1 MSRARGRAHNKK
13 KARLT
18 NHTLS
23 AVMEIDHRSAAE
35 DPAAQPAALESVELD
50 ILELLRA
57 EPDAATVPASYNDAG
72 SVFMGAA
79 GFPADQFVFG
89 LILCPQ
95 CHNEMVYYQER
106 ALLAAGY
113 RFRCRVCQHE
123 LLASLT

>member
-1 MSRARGRAHNKK
+1 MSRARGRAHKK

-23 AVMEIDHRSAAE
+23 AVREIDHRSAAE

-57 EPDAATVPASYNDAG
+57 EPNAATVPASYNDAG

-95 CHNEMVYYQER
+95 CHNEMVYYQVR
-106 ALLAAGY
+106 AVLAAGY
-113 RFRCRVCQHE
+113 GFRCRVCQHE

>member
-1 MSRARGRAHNKK
+1 MSRARGHARKK

-18 NHTLS
+18 SHTLS
-23 AVMEIDHRSAAE
+23 AVMDLDRGAVAE
-35 DPAAQPAALESVELD
+35 EPAAQPGALESVELD

-57 EPDAATVPASYNDAG
+57 EPNAAAVPASYNDAG

-79 GFPADQFVFG
+79 DFPADQFVLG
-89 LILCPQ
+89 LIQCPQ

>member
-1 MSRARGRAHNKK
+1 MSRARGHARKK

-18 NHTLS
+18 SHTLS
-23 AVMEIDHRSAAE
+23 AVMELDRGAAVE
-35 DPAAQPAALESVELD
+35 EPAAQPGALESVERNILD
-50 ILELLRA
+50 LLRA
-57 EPDAATVPASYNDAG
+57 EPNASAVPASYNDAG

-79 GFPADQFVFG
+79 HFPADQFVLG
-89 LILCPQ
+89 LTLCPQ
-95 CHNEMVYYQER
+95 CHNAMVYYQER

>member
-1 MSRARGRAHNKK
+1 MSRARGHARKK

-18 NHTLS
+18 SHTLS
-23 AVMEIDHRSAAE
+23 AVMDLDRGAAAE
-35 DPAAQPAALESVELD
+35 QPAAQPGALESVERD

-57 EPDAATVPASYNDAG
+57 EPNVAAVPASYNDAG

-79 GFPADQFVFG
+79 DFRAEQFVLG

>member
-1 MSRARGRAHNKK
+1 MSRARGHARKK

-18 NHTLS
+18 SHTLS
-23 AVMEIDHRSAAE
+23 AVMDLDRNAAAE
-35 DPAAQPAALESVELD
+35 QPAAQPGALESVERD

-57 EPDAATVPASYNDAG
+57 EPNAAAVPAFYNDAS

-79 GFPADQFVFG
+79 GFPAEQFVLG
-89 LILCPQ
+89 LIQCPQ

>member
-1 MSRARGRAHNKK
+1 MSRARGRALKK

-23 AVMEIDHRSAAE
+23 AVMEIDRRAASE
-35 DPAAQPAALESVELD
+35 DPAAQSAALESVELD

-57 EPDAATVPASYNDAG
+57 EPNAAAVPASYNDAG
-72 SVFMGAA
+72 SVFLGAA
-79 GFPADQFVFG
+79 AFPAEQFVLG

-123 LLASLT
+123 LLVSLT

>member
-1 MSRARGRAHNKK
+1 MSRARGHARKK

-18 NHTLS
+18 SHTLS
-23 AVMEIDHRSAAE
+23 AVMDLDRRAAAE
-35 DPAAQPAALESVELD
+35 EPAAQPAALEAVERD

-57 EPDAATVPASYNDAG
+57 EPNAAAVPASYNDAG

-79 GFPADQFVFG
+79 DFPADQFVLG

>member
-1 MSRARGRAHNKK
+1 MSRARGHARKK

-18 NHTLS
+18 SHTLS
-23 AVMEIDHRSAAE
+23 AVMDLDRSAAAE
-35 DPAAQPAALESVELD
+35 QPAAQPGALESVERD

-57 EPDAATVPASYNDAG
+57 EPNTAAVPASYNDAG
-72 SVFMGAA
+72 SVFTGAA
-79 GFPADQFVFG
+79 AFPADRFVLG

>member
-1 MSRARGRAHNKK
+1 MSRARGHARKK

-18 NHTLS
+18 SHTLS
-23 AVMEIDHRSAAE
+23 VVMDLDRGAAAE
-35 DPAAQPAALESVELD
+35 QPAAQPGALESVERD

-57 EPDAATVPASYNDAG
+57 EPNAAAVPASYNDAG

-79 GFPADQFVFG
+79 DFPAEHFVLG

-106 ALLAAGY
+106 ALLTAGY

>member
-1 MSRARGRAHNKK
+1 MSRARGHARKK

-18 NHTLS
+18 SHTLS
-23 AVMEIDHRSAAE
+23 AVMDLDRSAA
-35 DPAAQPAALESVELD
+35 AAQPGALESADRD

-57 EPDAATVPASYNDAG
+57 EPNAAAVPASYNDAG
-72 SVFMGAA
+72 SVFLGAA
-79 GFPADQFVFG
+79 AFPAERFVLG
-89 LILCPQ
+89 LIQCPQ

>member
-1 MSRARGRAHNKK
+1 MSRARKK

-23 AVMEIDHRSAAE
+23 AVMELDRRAAAE
-35 DPAAQPAALESVELD
+35 EPAAQPATLESVELD
-50 ILELLRA
+50 ILALLRA
-57 EPDAATVPASYNDAG
+57 EPDAATVPASYNEAA
-72 SVFMGAA
+72 SVFMGAS

-113 RFRCRVCQHE
+113 GFR
-123 LLASLT
+123 

>member
-1 MSRARGRAHNKK
+1 MSRARGHARKK

-18 NHTLS
+18 SHTWS
-23 AVMEIDHRSAAE
+23 TVMELDRRAVAE
-35 DPAAQPAALESVELD
+35 APAAQPSALESVELD
-50 ILELLRA
+50 ILDLLRA
-57 EPDAATVPASYNDAG
+57 EPNAAAVPASYNDAG
-72 SVFMGAA
+72 SVFMGAD
-79 GFPADQFVFG
+79 GFPADQFVLG
-89 LILCPQ
+89 LIRCPQ

>member
-1 MSRARGRAHNKK
+1 MSRARGHARKK
-13 KARLT
+13 KARLS

-23 AVMEIDHRSAAE
+23 AVMDLDRSAAAE
-35 DPAAQPAALESVELD
+35 EPAAQPGALESVERD

-57 EPDAATVPASYNDAG
+57 EPNAAAVPASYNDAG
-72 SVFMGAA
+72 SVFMGAD
-79 GFPADQFVFG
+79 GFPADRFVLG
-89 LILCPQ
+89 LLRCPQ

>member
-1 MSRARGRAHNKK
+1 MSRARGHARKK

-23 AVMEIDHRSAAE
+23 AVMDLDRSAA
-35 DPAAQPAALESVELD
+35 AAQPGALESVERD

-57 EPDAATVPASYNDAG
+57 EPNAAAVPASYNDAG

-79 GFPADQFVFG
+79 AFPANRFVLG

-123 LLASLT
+123 LLASLTSPVLL

>member
-1 MSRARGRAHNKK
+1 MSRARGHSRKK

-18 NHTLS
+18 SHTLS
-23 AVMEIDHRSAAE
+23 AVMEIDRRAAAQE
-35 DPAAQPAALESVELD
+35 PAAQPAALESVELD

-57 EPDAATVPASYNDAG
+57 EPDAATVPASYNDAA

-79 GFPADQFVFG
+79 GFPAGQFVFG
-89 LILCPQ
+89 LMLCPQ

-123 LLASLT
+123 LLAALT

>member
-1 MSRARGRAHNKK
+1 MSRARGHARKK

-18 NHTLS
+18 SHTLS
-23 AVMEIDHRSAAE
+23 AVMDLDRSTV
-35 DPAAQPAALESVELD
+35 AAQPAALESVERD
-50 ILELLRA
+50 ILEWLRA
-57 EPDAATVPASYNDAG
+57 EPNAAAVPASYNDAG

-79 GFPADQFVFG
+79 AFPAERFVLG
-89 LILCPQ
+89 LIYCPQ

>member
-1 MSRARGRAHNKK
+1 MSRARGHARKK

-18 NHTLS
+18 SHTLS
-23 AVMEIDHRSAAE
+23 AVMELDRRSAAE
-35 DPAAQPAALESVELD
+35 EPAAQPGALESVELD
-50 ILELLRA
+50 ILDLLRA
-57 EPDAATVPASYNDAG
+57 EPNVAAVPASYNDAG

-79 GFPADQFVFG
+79 DFPADQFVLG

-106 ALLAAGY
+106 TLLAAGY

>member
-1 MSRARGRAHNKK
+1 MSRARGHARKK

-18 NHTLS
+18 GHTLS
-23 AVMEIDHRSAAE
+23 AVMELDRRSAPE
-35 DPAAQPAALESVELD
+35 EPAAQPGALESVELD
-50 ILELLRA
+50 ILDLLRA
-57 EPDAATVPASYNDAG
+57 EPNVAAVPASYNDAG

-79 GFPADQFVFG
+79 DFPAGQFVLG
-89 LILCPQ
+89 LIRCPQ

-106 ALLAAGY
+106 ALLATGY

>member
-1 MSRARGRAHNKK
+1 MSRARGHARKK

-18 NHTLS
+18 SHTLS
-23 AVMEIDHRSAAE
+23 VVMDLDRGAAAE
-35 DPAAQPAALESVELD
+35 QPAAQPGALESVERD

-57 EPDAATVPASYNDAG
+57 EPNAAAVPASYNDAG

-79 GFPADQFVFG
+79 DFPAEHFVLG

-106 ALLAAGY
+106 ALLTAGY
-113 RFRCRVCQHE
+113 HFRCRVCQHE
-123 LLASLT
+123 LLAALT